1 MTIQEQVIQTF
12 VEQYNGEPSIIVR
25 APGRVNLIGEHTDY
39 NDGYVLPMAIDRA
52 VWVALRPRTDR
63 RVTVY
68 AADYQ
73 DGDTF
78 LLNELPDTPPEESE
92 TTTAMDYIRGV
103 AWAMQRTGYQ
113 LSGWEGV
120 VQGDVPI
127 GAGLSSSAAIEMAIA
142 QAFCAVSDIAW
153 YAPSFATLGQ
163 QVENDWIGVQSGIM
177 DQMISAGGRS
187 GNALLIDCRNLH
199 TRFVPLPTSAT
210 VVVLDTNTRRGLVN
224 SEYNKRRQQCEIAAA
239 YLGVQSLR
247 DMNLQDFAP
256 YESDDEFDEL
266 AKKRAR
272 HVITE
277 NARVLQAIEAMQQDD
292 PQALGRLMNES
303 HISMRDDFEITNNAL
318 NAIVECA
325 QSYPRCYGA
334 RMTGG
339 GFGGCAVALVDS
351 DSVPQFVDYVSL
363 CYTNKTNRRA
373 DIYLCQPTDGAAIVS
388 QS

>member
-25 APGRVNLIGEHTDY
+25 APGRVNIIGEHTDY

-92 TTTAMDYIRGV
+92 ITTAMDYIRGV

-113 LSGWEGV
+113 LNGWEGV

-224 SEYNKRRQQCEIAAA
+224 SEYNQTTTTMRNSSGIFRRTI
-239 YLGVQSLR
+239 
-247 DMNLQDFAP
+247 FA
-256 YESDDEFDEL
+256 
-266 AKKRAR
+266 
-272 HVITE
+272 
-277 NARVLQAIEAMQQDD
+277 
-292 PQALGRLMNES
+292 
-303 HISMRDDFEITNNAL
+303 
-318 NAIVECA
+318 
-325 QSYPRCYGA
+325 
-334 RMTGG
+334 
-339 GFGGCAVALVDS
+339 
-351 DSVPQFVDYVSL
+351 
-363 CYTNKTNRRA
+363 
-373 DIYLCQPTDGAAIVS
+373 
-388 QS
+388 